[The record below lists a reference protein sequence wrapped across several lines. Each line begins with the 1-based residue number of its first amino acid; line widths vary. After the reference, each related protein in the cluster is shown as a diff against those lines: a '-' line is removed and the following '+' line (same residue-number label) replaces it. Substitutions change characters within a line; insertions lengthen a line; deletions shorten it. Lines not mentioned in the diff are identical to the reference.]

1 MRWNNCGKN
10 KRMLKMIMMLCA
22 LRFSTISAQFNPH
35 LLINVFM
42 IFHISVYISDTI
54 SLSGSAGKINGFRKR
69 TKCTRKKKKSCK
81 KQSLTYI

>member
-1 MRWNNCGKN
+1 MRWNNCEKN

-54 SLSGSAGKINGFRKR
+54 SLSGSAGKINGFRRR
-69 TKCTRKKKKSCK
+69 TKCTSKRERKVVKS
-81 KQSLTYI
+81 SR